1 MIEIEEKHLLGK
13 RVKFQLTAEGAER
26 LQVRGAE
33 LLIRVVEIKSDQ
45 ISREIVSL
53 GGYDAEYTNFTIYG
67 DEISDIIPTAK
78 PVNGKDVTHQDLK
91 RGKNKTG
98 EK

>member
-13 RVKFQLTAEGAER
+13 RVRFQLTAEGAAR
-26 LQVRGAE
+26 LQLSGAE

-53 GGYDAEYTNFTIYG
+53 GGYDAEYTNFTVYG
-67 DEISDIIPTAK
+67 DEISGIIPTAK
-78 PVNGKDVTHQDLK
+78 PVNGKDVTKEDIDRWK
-91 RGKNKTG
+91 RT
-98 EK
+98 